1 MRYTVKQLA
10 DLTGITIKTL
20 HHYHKIKL
28 LEPCEVTEAGYR
40 LYGTE
45 ELEQLQQILFYK
57 ELDFPLQEIKQA
69 MADEPSRLRCLVK
82 QKEALRLR
90 KQRMDRLLT
99 TLEDSIRFAERGEHM
114 DQSQMFQGLN
124 KEEWEAALSEQNRY
138 LKENYEYDMLD
149 AQAIDPEELNETA
162 QEAEAFMSG
171 LAQALRE
178 GWSPADERLQGL
190 LARHIVYLNELGFET
205 TAESFVDQA
214 AFFVE
219 DDFHRNMMESQQTGM
234 SYYLYTA
241 AVYYRDKRRESHQD
255 ESNGQ

>member
-10 DLTGITIKTL
+10 ELTGVTIKAL

-69 MADEPSRLRCLVK
+69 MADEPNRLRCLVR
-82 QKEALRLR
+82 QQEALRLR
-90 KQRMDRLLT
+90 KQRMHRLLI
-99 TLEDSIRFAERGEHM
+99 TLEDSIRFAEKGEHM

-124 KEEWEAALSEQNRY
+124 KEEWEAALSEQNSY
-138 LKENYEYDMLD
+138 LKENYEYDMLVG
-149 AQAIDPEELNETA
+149 QEIDPEQLNEAA
-162 QEAEAFMSG
+162 QGAEAFMSG
-171 LAQALRE
+171 LAQALRD
-178 GWSPADERLQGL
+178 GWSPTDERLQEL
-190 LARHIVYLNELGFET
+190 LAQHIVYLNELGFET
-205 TAESFVDQA
+205 TAKSFVDQA

-241 AVYYRDKRRESHQD
+241 AVFYRDKDRESHQD